1 MVSLGNT
8 MRRPTP
14 LGPEWSPAR
23 VVVRRGHIWW
33 WEPWGR
39 RDLLSGG
46 EPCWWFS
53 KKQQECVK
61 VDYGKDVEDQGLSLE
76 GAGPSRKLMQS
87 GRVVEV
93 GLHHGRSKRMERTGP
108 SARGK

>member
-1 MVSLGNT
+1 M
-8 MRRPTP
+8 
-14 LGPEWSPAR
+14 
-23 VVVRRGHIWW
+23 
-33 WEPWGR
+33 
-39 RDLLSGG
+39 
-46 EPCWWFS
+46 
-53 KKQQECVK
+53 K